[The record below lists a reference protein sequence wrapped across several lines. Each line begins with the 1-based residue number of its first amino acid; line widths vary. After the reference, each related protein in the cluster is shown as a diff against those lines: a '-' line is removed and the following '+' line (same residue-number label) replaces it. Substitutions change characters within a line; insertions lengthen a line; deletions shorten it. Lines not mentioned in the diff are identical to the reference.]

1 MRIAF
6 YAPLKP
12 PTHPVPSGDR
22 RMARL
27 LMAALGRANHRIELA
42 SRFRSRDG
50 AGDPARQQALAD
62 LGQHLARRLVR
73 QYQARAAAERP
84 ELWFT
89 YHLYYKAPDWLGPAV
104 SAALDI
110 PYVVAEV
117 SHAGKRAGGPW
128 AIGHTAHGRRHRP
141 CRRHHQSES
150 RGQSG
155 PGRRRR
161 SERHPRHAEAR
172 SSTAPISP
180 RPPTVATSCGA
191 EMAQRFGLDGEKP
204 WLLAVAMMRDGDKL
218 ASFRVLGA
226 ALDLLRDR
234 SWQLLVVGDGPA
246 RPAVEA
252 TLASLGRARIHYA
265 GRRLAEELP
274 QFYAPADLLV
284 WPAIN
289 EAYGMA
295 LLEAQAAGVPVVAGA
310 TGGVPTVVAGDR
322 TGLLTVPGDAGDF
335 AAAVRALLDDPARRR
350 KMGET
355 AKELIAEDHD
365 IGTAARILDRTVH
378 DAANRHRRLQ

>member
-50 AGDPARQQALAD
+50 AGDPARQQGLAD

-73 QYQARAAAERP
+73 QYQARAETERP

-110 PYVVAEV
+110 PYVVAEA
-117 SHAGKRAGGPW
+117 SHAGKRADGPW
-128 AIGHTAHGRRHRP
+128 SVGHAGAAAAIAHADAIINLNPADIAGLAGVADPSAILVMLKPFIDGADFAAAANRRDHLRK
-141 CRRHHQSES
+141 
-150 RGQSG
+150 
-155 PGRRRR
+155 
-161 SERHPRHAEAR
+161 
-172 SSTAPISP
+172 
-180 RPPTVATSCGA
+180 
-191 EMAQRFGLDGEKP
+191 EMAPRFGLDGEKP
-204 WLLAVAMMRDGDKL
+204 WLLTVAMMRDGDKL
-218 ASFRVLGA
+218 ASFRVLGV
-226 ALDLLRDR
+226 ALDRLRDR
-234 SWQLLVVGDGPA
+234 DWQLLVVGDGPA

-252 TLASLGRARIHYA
+252 TLASLGRARIHFA

-274 QFYAPADLLV
+274 QFYASADLLV

-310 TGGVPTVVAGDR
+310 AGGVPTVVAGDR

-355 AKELIAEDHD
+355 AKELIAEEHD

-378 DAANRHRRLQ
+378 DAVNRHRRLQ

>member
-12 PTHPVPSGDR
+12 PTHAVPSGDR

-27 LMAALGRANHRIELA
+27 LMAALGRANHRVELA

-50 AGDPARQQALAD
+50 TGDPARQQALAD
-62 LGQHLARRLVR
+62 LGQHMARRLIR
-73 QYQARAAAERP
+73 QYEARAAAERP
-84 ELWFT
+84 ALWFT

-117 SHAGKRAGGPW
+117 SHAGKRAEGAW
-128 AIGHTAHGRRHRP
+128 AVGHAGASAAIAQADAIINLNPADVAGLAGVADPSAILVMLKPFIDGADFAAAANRRDALRKDL
-141 CRRHHQSES
+141 
-150 RGQSG
+150 
-155 PGRRRR
+155 
-161 SERHPRHAEAR
+161 
-172 SSTAPISP
+172 
-180 RPPTVATSCGA
+180 
-191 EMAQRFGLDGEKP
+191 AQRFGLDGEKP
-204 WLLAVAMMRDGDKL
+204 WLLAVAMMREGDKL
-218 ASFRVLGA
+218 ASFRLLA
-226 ALDLLRDR
+226 TALERVRDR
-234 SWQLLVVGDGPA
+234 GWQLLVVGDGPA
-246 RPAVEA
+246 RAAVEA
-252 TLASLGRARIHYA
+252 ALAPLGRARVHYA

-322 TGLLTVPGDAGDF
+322 TGLLTVPGDANDF
-335 AAAVRALLDDPARRR
+335 AAAVRVLLDDPDRRR
-350 KMGET
+350 KMGEV
-355 AKELIAEDHD
+355 AKELIAEEHD
-365 IGTAARILDRTVH
+365 IGTAARILDRAVH

>member
-73 QYQARAAAERP
+73 QYQARAETERP

-117 SHAGKRAGGPW
+117 SHAGKRADGPW
-128 AIGHTAHGRRHRP
+128 SIGHAGAAAAIAHADAIINLNPADIAGLAGVADASAILVMLKPFIDGADFAAAANRRDQLRK
-141 CRRHHQSES
+141 
-150 RGQSG
+150 
-155 PGRRRR
+155 
-161 SERHPRHAEAR
+161 
-172 SSTAPISP
+172 
-180 RPPTVATSCGA
+180 
-191 EMAQRFGLDGEKP
+191 EMAPRFGLDSEKP

-226 ALDLLRDR
+226 ALDRLRDR
-234 SWQLLVVGDGPA
+234 DWQLLVVGDGPA

-252 TLASLGRARIHYA
+252 TLASLGRARIHFA

-274 QFYAPADLLV
+274 QFYASADLLV

-310 TGGVPTVVAGDR
+310 AGGVPTVVAGDR

-355 AKELIAEDHD
+355 AKELIAEEHD

-378 DAANRHRRLQ
+378 DAVNRHRRLQ

>member
-42 SRFRSRDG
+42 SRFRSREG

-62 LGQHLARRLVR
+62 LGEHMAQRLVR
-73 QYQARAAAERP
+73 QYQARAVAERP

-89 YHLYYKAPDWLGPAV
+89 YHVYYKAPDWLGPAV

-110 PYVVAEV
+110 PYVVAEA
-117 SHAGKRAGGPW
+117 SHAGKRADGPW
-128 AIGHTAHGRRHRP
+128 AIGHNGAAAAIARADAIINLNPADRTGLVGVAHPSAIHVMLNPFIDGADFAAAANRRDALRK
-141 CRRHHQSES
+141 EL
-150 RGQSG
+150 
-155 PGRRRR
+155 
-161 SERHPRHAEAR
+161 
-172 SSTAPISP
+172 
-180 RPPTVATSCGA
+180 
-191 EMAQRFGLDGEKP
+191 AQRFGLDGEKP
-204 WLLAVAMMRDGDKL
+204 WLLTVAMMRDGDKL

-246 RPAVEA
+246 RAAVEA

-265 GRRLAEELP
+265 GRRLVEELP
-274 QFYAPADLLV
+274 QFYAPADLLI
-284 WPAIN
+284 WPAVN

-350 KMGET
+350 KMGDA
-355 AKELIAEDHD
+355 AKELIAEAHD

-378 DAANRHRRLQ
+378 DAANRHRRRQ

>member
-27 LMAALGRANHRIELA
+27 LMAGLGRANHRIELA

-62 LGQHLARRLVR
+62 LGGHLARRLVR
-73 QYQARAAAERP
+73 QYQARAPAERP

-117 SHAGKRAGGPW
+117 SHAGKRASGPW
-128 AIGHTAHGRRHRP
+128 AIGHTATAAAIAHADAIINLNPSDIAGLAGVADPNAILVMLKPFIDGADFAAAANRRDELRK
-141 CRRHHQSES
+141 
-150 RGQSG
+150 
-155 PGRRRR
+155 
-161 SERHPRHAEAR
+161 
-172 SSTAPISP
+172 
-180 RPPTVATSCGA
+180 
-191 EMAQRFGLDGEKP
+191 EMAHRFGLDGEKP
-204 WLLAVAMMRDGDKL
+204 WLLTVAMMRAGDKL

-226 ALDLLRDR
+226 ALDQLRDR

-246 RPAVEA
+246 RAAVEA

-274 QFYAPADLLV
+274 QFYASADLLV

-295 LLEAQAAGVPVVAGA
+295 LLEAQAAGIPVVAGA
-310 TGGVPTVVAGDR
+310 VGGVPTVVAGDR
-322 TGLLTVPGDAGDF
+322 TGLLTVPGDAADF
-335 AAAVRALLDDPARRR
+335 AAAVRVLLDDPARRR

>member
-50 AGDPARQQALAD
+50 SGDPARQQALAD

-73 QYQARAAAERP
+73 QYQARPAAERP
-84 ELWFT
+84 AMWFT
-89 YHLYYKAPDWLGPAV
+89 YHVYYKAPDWLGPAV

-117 SHAGKRAGGPW
+117 SHAGKRAVGTW
-128 AIGHTAHGRRHRP
+128 AVGHAGATAAIAQADAIINLNPADVAGLAGVADPSAILVMLKPFIDGADFAAAANRRDALRKDL
-141 CRRHHQSES
+141 
-150 RGQSG
+150 
-155 PGRRRR
+155 
-161 SERHPRHAEAR
+161 
-172 SSTAPISP
+172 
-180 RPPTVATSCGA
+180 
-191 EMAQRFGLDGEKP
+191 AQRFGLDGEKP
-204 WLLAVAMMRDGDKL
+204 WLLAVAMMREGDKL
-218 ASFRVLGA
+218 ASFRLLA
-226 ALDLLRDR
+226 TALERVRDR
-234 SWQLLVVGDGPA
+234 GWQLLVVGDGPA
-246 RPAVEA
+246 RAAVEA
-252 TLASLGRARIHYA
+252 ALAPLGRARVHYA

-284 WPAIN
+284 WPAVN

-335 AAAVRALLDDPARRR
+335 AAAVRALLDDPARRQ
-350 KMGET
+350 KMGEV
-355 AKELIAEDHD
+355 AKELIAEEHD
-365 IGTAARILDRTVH
+365 IGTAARILDRAVH

>member
-27 LMAALGRANHRIELA
+27 LMAALGRANHRVELA

-50 AGDPARQQALAD
+50 TGDPARQQALAD
-62 LGQHLARRLVR
+62 LGQHMARRLIR
-73 QYQARAAAERP
+73 QYEARATAERP
-84 ELWFT
+84 ALWFT

-117 SHAGKRAGGPW
+117 SHAGKRAAGAW
-128 AIGHTAHGRRHRP
+128 AMGHAGAAAAIAQADAIINLNPADVAGLAGVADPHAILVMLKPFIDGADFAAAANRRDALRKDL
-141 CRRHHQSES
+141 
-150 RGQSG
+150 
-155 PGRRRR
+155 
-161 SERHPRHAEAR
+161 
-172 SSTAPISP
+172 
-180 RPPTVATSCGA
+180 
-191 EMAQRFGLDGEKP
+191 AQRFGLDGEKP
-204 WLLAVAMMRDGDKL
+204 WLLAVAMMREGDKL
-218 ASFRVLGA
+218 ASFRLLA
-226 ALDLLRDR
+226 TALERVRDR

-246 RPAVEA
+246 RAAVEA
-252 TLASLGRARIHYA
+252 ALAPLGRARVHYA

-350 KMGET
+350 KMGEA
-355 AKELIAEDHD
+355 AKELIAEEHD
-365 IGTAARILDRTVH
+365 IGTAARILDRAVH

>member
-22 RMARL
+22 RMGRL
-27 LMAALGRANHRIELA
+27 LMAALGRANHQVELA

-50 AGDPARQQALAD
+50 TGDPARQQALSD

-73 QYQARAAAERP
+73 QYHARVSAERP

-104 SAALDI
+104 CAALDI
-110 PYVVAEV
+110 PYVVAEA
-117 SHAGKRAGGPW
+117 SHANKRSDGPWEVGHRGAAAAIAHADAIINLNPADRAGLLGVADPS
-128 AIGHTAHGRRHRP
+128 AIHVMLNPFIDGADFAAAANRRDALRK
-141 CRRHHQSES
+141 EL
-150 RGQSG
+150 
-155 PGRRRR
+155 
-161 SERHPRHAEAR
+161 
-172 SSTAPISP
+172 
-180 RPPTVATSCGA
+180 
-191 EMAQRFGLDGEKP
+191 AQRFGLDAEKP
-204 WLLAVAMMRDGDKL
+204 WLLTVAMMRNGDKL

-226 ALDLLRDR
+226 ALDQLRDR

-246 RPAVEA
+246 RAAVEA

-284 WPAIN
+284 WPAVN
-289 EAYGMA
+289 EAYGMV

-322 TGLLTVPGDAGDF
+322 TGLLTVPGDASDF
-335 AAAVRALLDDPARRR
+335 ALAVRTLLDDPARRQ

-355 AKELIAEDHD
+355 AKELIAEEHD
-365 IGTAARILDRTVH
+365 IGTAARILDRAVH
-378 DAANRHRRLQ
+378 DAANRHRRRQ

>member
-27 LMAALGRANHRIELA
+27 LMAALGRANHRVELA

-50 AGDPARQQALAD
+50 TGDPARQQALAD
-62 LGQHLARRLVR
+62 LGQHMARRLIR
-73 QYQARAAAERP
+73 QYEARATAERP
-84 ELWFT
+84 ALWFT

-117 SHAGKRAGGPW
+117 SHAGKRADGAWAVGHAGAAA
-128 AIGHTAHGRRHRP
+128 AIGQADAIINLNPADVAGLAGVADPHAILVMLKPFIDGADFAAAANRRDALRKDL
-141 CRRHHQSES
+141 
-150 RGQSG
+150 
-155 PGRRRR
+155 
-161 SERHPRHAEAR
+161 
-172 SSTAPISP
+172 
-180 RPPTVATSCGA
+180 
-191 EMAQRFGLDGEKP
+191 AQRFGLDGEKP
-204 WLLAVAMMRDGDKL
+204 WLLAVAMMREGDKL
-218 ASFRVLGA
+218 ASFRLLA
-226 ALDLLRDR
+226 TALERVRDR

-246 RPAVEA
+246 RAAVEA
-252 TLASLGRARIHYA
+252 ALAPLGRARVHYA

-350 KMGET
+350 KMGEA
-355 AKELIAEDHD
+355 AKELIAEEHD
-365 IGTAARILDRTVH
+365 IGTAARILDRAVH

>member
-27 LMAALGRANHRIELA
+27 LMAALGRANHRVELA

-50 AGDPARQQALAD
+50 TGDPARQQALAD
-62 LGQHLARRLVR
+62 LGQHMARRLIR
-73 QYQARAAAERP
+73 QYEARATAERP
-84 ELWFT
+84 ALWFT

-117 SHAGKRAGGPW
+117 SHAGKRADGAW
-128 AIGHTAHGRRHRP
+128 AVGHAGAAAAIAQADAIINLNPADVAGLAGVADPHAILVMLKPFIDGADFAAAANRRDALRKDL
-141 CRRHHQSES
+141 
-150 RGQSG
+150 
-155 PGRRRR
+155 
-161 SERHPRHAEAR
+161 
-172 SSTAPISP
+172 
-180 RPPTVATSCGA
+180 
-191 EMAQRFGLDGEKP
+191 AQRFGLDGEKP
-204 WLLAVAMMRDGDKL
+204 WLLAVAMMREGDKL
-218 ASFRVLGA
+218 ASFRLLA
-226 ALDLLRDR
+226 TALERVRDR

-246 RPAVEA
+246 RAAVEA
-252 TLASLGRARIHYA
+252 ALAPLGRARVHYA

-350 KMGET
+350 KMGEA
-355 AKELIAEDHD
+355 AKELIAEEHD
-365 IGTAARILDRTVH
+365 IGTAARILDRAVH

>member
-1 MRIAF
+1 
-6 YAPLKP
+6 
-12 PTHPVPSGDR
+12 V
-22 RMARL
+22 
-27 LMAALGRANHRIELA
+27 
-42 SRFRSRDG
+42 
-50 AGDPARQQALAD
+50 
-62 LGQHLARRLVR
+62 
-73 QYQARAAAERP
+73 
-84 ELWFT
+84 
-89 YHLYYKAPDWLGPAV
+89 
-104 SAALDI
+104 
-110 PYVVAEV
+110 
-117 SHAGKRAGGPW
+117 
-128 AIGHTAHGRRHRP
+128 AIGHADAIINLNPADIVGLAGVADPSAILVMLKPFIDGADFAAAANRRDALR
-141 CRRHHQSES
+141 
-150 RGQSG
+150 
-155 PGRRRR
+155 
-161 SERHPRHAEAR
+161 
-172 SSTAPISP
+172 T
-180 RPPTVATSCGA
+180 
-191 EMAQRFGLDGEKP
+191 EMAQRFGLDNEKP
-204 WLLAVAMMRDGDKL
+204 WLLTVAMMRDGDKL
-218 ASFRVLGA
+218 ASFRVLGT

-295 LLEAQAAGVPVVAGA
+295 LLEAQAAGLPVVAAA

-365 IGTAARILDRTVH
+365 IGTAASILDRTVH

>member
-50 AGDPARQQALAD
+50 AGDPARQQGLAD

-73 QYQARAAAERP
+73 QYQARAETERP

-110 PYVVAEV
+110 PYVVAEA
-117 SHAGKRAGGPW
+117 SHAGKRADGPW
-128 AIGHTAHGRRHRP
+128 SVGHAGAAAAIAHADAIINLNPADIAGLAGVADPSAILVMLKPFIDGADFAAAANRRDHLRK
-141 CRRHHQSES
+141 
-150 RGQSG
+150 
-155 PGRRRR
+155 
-161 SERHPRHAEAR
+161 
-172 SSTAPISP
+172 
-180 RPPTVATSCGA
+180 
-191 EMAQRFGLDGEKP
+191 EMAPRFGLDGEKP

-218 ASFRVLGA
+218 ASFRVLGV
-226 ALDLLRDR
+226 ALDRLRDR
-234 SWQLLVVGDGPA
+234 DWQLLVVGDGPA

-252 TLASLGRARIHYA
+252 TLASLGRARIHFA

-274 QFYAPADLLV
+274 QFYASADLLV

-310 TGGVPTVVAGDR
+310 AGGVPTVVAGDR

-355 AKELIAEDHD
+355 AKELIAEEHD

-378 DAANRHRRLQ
+378 DAVNRHRRLQ

>member
-50 AGDPARQQALAD
+50 TGDPARQQALAD

-73 QYQARAAAERP
+73 QYQARSAAERP

-128 AIGHTAHGRRHRP
+128 AIGHAGAGAAIAHADAIINLNPTDIAGLMGIADPSAILVMLKPFIDGADFAAAANRRDALR
-141 CRRHHQSES
+141 
-150 RGQSG
+150 
-155 PGRRRR
+155 
-161 SERHPRHAEAR
+161 
-172 SSTAPISP
+172 
-180 RPPTVATSCGA
+180 A
-191 EMAQRFGLDGEKP
+191 EMAHRFGLDSEKP
-204 WLLAVAMMRDGDKL
+204 WLLTVAMMRDGDKL

-295 LLEAQAAGVPVVAGA
+295 LLEAQAAGVPVVAAA

-335 AAAVRALLDDPARRR
+335 AAAVRALLDDPVRRR

-365 IGTAARILDRTVH
+365 IGTAASILDRTVH

>member
-27 LMAALGRANHRIELA
+27 LMAALGRANHRVELA

-50 AGDPARQQALAD
+50 TGDPARQQALAD
-62 LGQHLARRLVR
+62 LGQHMARRLIR
-73 QYQARAAAERP
+73 QYEARAAAERP
-84 ELWFT
+84 ALWFT

-117 SHAGKRAGGPW
+117 SHAGKRADGAW
-128 AIGHTAHGRRHRP
+128 AVGHAGAAAAIAQADAIINLNPADVAGLAGVADPHAILVMLKPFIDGADFAAAANRRDALRKDL
-141 CRRHHQSES
+141 
-150 RGQSG
+150 
-155 PGRRRR
+155 
-161 SERHPRHAEAR
+161 
-172 SSTAPISP
+172 
-180 RPPTVATSCGA
+180 
-191 EMAQRFGLDGEKP
+191 AQRFGLDGEKP
-204 WLLAVAMMRDGDKL
+204 WLLAVAMMREGDKL
-218 ASFRVLGA
+218 ASFRLLA
-226 ALDLLRDR
+226 TALERVRDR

-246 RPAVEA
+246 RAAVEA
-252 TLASLGRARIHYA
+252 ALAPLGRARVHYA

-350 KMGET
+350 KMGEA
-355 AKELIAEDHD
+355 AKELIAEEHD
-365 IGTAARILDRTVH
+365 IGTAARILDRAVH

>member
-50 AGDPARQQALAD
+50 VGDPARQQALSD
-62 LGQHLARRLVR
+62 LGQHMARRLIR
-73 QYQARAAAERP
+73 QYEARAAGERP

-89 YHLYYKAPDWLGPAV
+89 YHVYYKAPDWLGPAV

-110 PYVVAEV
+110 PYVAAEV
-117 SHAGKRAGGPW
+117 SHAGKRANGPW
-128 AIGHTAHGRRHRP
+128 AIGHASAAAAIAHADTIINLNPADMAGLAGVAHPSANLVILKPFIDGADFAAAANRRDELRK
-141 CRRHHQSES
+141 EL
-150 RGQSG
+150 
-155 PGRRRR
+155 
-161 SERHPRHAEAR
+161 
-172 SSTAPISP
+172 
-180 RPPTVATSCGA
+180 
-191 EMAQRFGLDGEKP
+191 AQRFGLDSGKP
-204 WLLAVAMMRDGDKL
+204 WLLTVAMMRDGDKL

-226 ALDLLRDR
+226 ALDQLRDR
-234 SWQLLVVGDGPA
+234 AWQLLVVGDGPA
-246 RPAVEA
+246 RAAVEA

-284 WPAIN
+284 WPAVN

-335 AAAVRALLDDPARRR
+335 AAAIRVLLDDPARRR
-350 KMGET
+350 KMGDT
-355 AKELIAEDHD
+355 AKELIAQEHD
-365 IGTAARILDRTVH
+365 IGTAARILDRAVH
-378 DAANRHRRLQ
+378 DAAN